1 MTMDINAM
9 IAQMNEHAPP
19 AVRTLGGSVTSYDD
33 TTRTMVMSFHASEAF
48 CHSGDIVQGGFVTG
62 MIDATMSHAVF
73 AAVREPII
81 LPTLEIKVSF
91 LEIARM
97 GDLVASGTV
106 IRLGKTVAFLEG
118 QLEDRQGKL
127 LARATS
133 TARILRKRRDSADRT
148 PGESQHG
155 FRYQL

>member
-1 MTMDINAM
+1 MTMDIDAM
-9 IAQMNEHAPP
+9 ITQMNAHAPP
-19 AVRTLGGSVTSYDD
+19 AIKTLGGSVTSYDD
-33 TTRTMVMSFHASEAF
+33 ATHTMIMNFHASEAL

-106 IRLGKTVAFLEG
+106 VRLGKTIAFLEG
-118 QLEDRQGKL
+118 QLKDPQGKL
-127 LARATS
+127 LASATS
-133 TARILRKRRDSADRT
+133 TARILRKKQDSGNRPPGEPQRDSI
-148 PGESQHG
+148 
-155 FRYQL
+155 YQL

>member
-1 MTMDINAM
+1 MTMDIDAM
-9 IAQMNEHAPP
+9 ITQMNAHAPP
-19 AVRTLGGSVTSYDD
+19 AIKTLGGSVTSYDD
-33 TTRTMVMSFHASEAF
+33 ATHTMIMNFHVSEAL

-91 LEIARM
+91 LDIARM

-106 IRLGKTVAFLEG
+106 VRLGKTIAFLEG
-118 QLEDRQGKL
+118 QLKDPQGKL
-127 LARATS
+127 LATATS
-133 TARILRKRRDSADRT
+133 TARILRKQRNSADRT
-148 PGESQHG
+148 PGESRHG
-155 FRYQL
+155 FNYQL

>member
-1 MTMDINAM
+1 MTIDIDAM

-33 TTRTMVMSFHASEAF
+33 ATHTMVMSFHASEAL
-48 CHSGDIVQGGFVTG
+48 CHSGDIVQGGFITG

-91 LEIARM
+91 LEIARV
-97 GDLVASGTV
+97 GDLIASGTV
-106 IRLGKTVAFLEG
+106 VRLGKTVAFLEG
-118 QLEDRQGKL
+118 QLKDPQGKL
-127 LARATS
+127 LATATS
-133 TARILRKRRDSADRT
+133 TARILRKRRDPEDRT
-148 PGESQHG
+148 PDESQDG
-155 FRYQL
+155 FKYQL

>member
-1 MTMDINAM
+1 MTMDIDAM
-9 IAQMNEHAPP
+9 IAQMNKHAPP
-19 AVRTLGGSVTSYDD
+19 ALKTLGATVTSYDD
-33 TTRTMVMSFHASEAF
+33 ATHTMVMSFHASEAL

-62 MIDATMSHAVF
+62 MIDATMSHAVI

-106 IRLGKTVAFLEG
+106 VRLGKTIAFLEG
-118 QLEDRQGKL
+118 QLKDSRGKL
-127 LARATS
+127 LATATS
-133 TARILRKRRDSADRT
+133 TARILRKKRDSGQRT
-148 PGESQHG
+148 PSVLQ
-155 FRYQL
+155 RDSKYQL